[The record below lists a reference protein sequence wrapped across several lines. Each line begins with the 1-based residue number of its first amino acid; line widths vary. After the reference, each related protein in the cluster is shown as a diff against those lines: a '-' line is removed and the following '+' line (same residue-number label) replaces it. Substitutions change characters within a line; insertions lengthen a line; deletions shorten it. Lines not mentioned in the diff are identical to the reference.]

1 MVLTPPFC
9 SRLSTAASTEVT
21 PIPASHR
28 KIVRRTTGGK
38 VVSLPSSGAA
48 QTRRHRETAPK
59 PFPTGDGA
67 TIRAAVDEEALAAS
81 SGDDDDDSDSNVGDG
96 IVEGYSYFG
105 EVPRPDPESESE
117 EEGSPPVEN
126 ESQRDI
132 SGEFVNLFVNSRA
145 TQRDYPKVRKIK
157 VFYEAVTTVDKLSI
171 LGNTPSEEVN
181 KKFMLWRDARNKKG
195 NWTLRGIAESV
206 YTIAKHVH
214 DDQEKREK
222 AGLRVSTDS
231 KVIALVLMYKFFVRQ
246 IDLAET
252 VRQSQNKVV
261 AESLSSR
268 QVKASAKA
276 MGPLPANFRYD
287 ASKVS
292 VYCLIFYS

>member
-1 MVLTPPFC
+1 
-9 SRLSTAASTEVT
+9 
-21 PIPASHR
+21 
-28 KIVRRTTGGK
+28 
-38 VVSLPSSGAA
+38 
-48 QTRRHRETAPK
+48 
-59 PFPTGDGA
+59 
-67 TIRAAVDEEALAAS
+67 
-81 SGDDDDDSDSNVGDG
+81 
-96 IVEGYSYFG
+96 
-105 EVPRPDPESESE
+105 
-117 EEGSPPVEN
+117 
-126 ESQRDI
+126 
-132 SGEFVNLFVNSRA
+132 
-145 TQRDYPKVRKIK
+145 
-157 VFYEAVTTVDKLSI
+157 
-171 LGNTPSEEVN
+171 
-181 KKFMLWRDARNKKG
+181 MLWRDARNKKG
-195 NWTLRGIAESV
+195 NWTLRGITESV

-268 QVKASAKA
+268 QVKALAKA
-276 MGPLPANFRYD
+276 MRPLPANFRYD